1 MDASLFSQV
10 NTLISA
16 RESNMLT
23 KAQFEGLLSA
33 PDQEAMALVL
43 QGTDYMLE
51 AEDLSD
57 PNRIE
62 EVLMKHLTRVYRQ
75 AFEESP
81 VQEVVQLFSLPYTYH
96 NLKVLLKERA
106 TGSDLKQLLIPI
118 GAYSSDV
125 LAHLVDTLTSDV
137 CPSIMQEEVAGTWAE
152 YQDYQD
158 IRVLD
163 IGMDMA
169 YFKHLNILS
178 EALEQE
184 QLKQFVALTVDFYNV
199 TTVKRGLNQDK
210 PRSFMRQLLSEEAL
224 FKARDYLRLFAD
236 QSLLSW
242 FNQTYPHGEDLAVKP
257 YEENLKLGTV
267 SALQLEYLEDLL
279 RFQILDQ
286 GRFETE
292 GPLPLARYLY
302 GKELEVKN
310 LRLIL
315 TGRSNGLEPQ
325 MLKER
330 MRPIYGQ

>member
-184 QLKQFVALTVDFYNV
+184 QLQQFVALTVDFYNV

-242 FNQTYPHGEDLAVKP
+242 FNQIYPHGEDLAVKP